1 MNKFRRC
8 GLALALPLAVL
19 LLVPATGQ
27 AASPSKT
34 QYYVSLGDSYAVG
47 YQPGR
52 GSTREGFADQT
63 VRKARNRGYRLKL
76 VNFGC
81 GGATT
86 TSIIKRKGCPRRA
99 LAPGAAPY
107 DNLTQATAAARFIR
121 SHRDEVV
128 LVTVSIGGN
137 DVTKCALAAG
147 DPVPCV
153 ADAVGDI
160 DRNLGVLVRKLRKAA
175 GPKPRIVGTTYP
187 DVILGQ
193 WVHPPINQDLARL
206 SVVAFE
212 ALINPALKKQYESV
226 DGRFVDV
233 TKASGAYGS
242 LDQAHEPVAVR
253 RHPGAGGQGLQAH
266 LVLREGRY
274 PRAQERLWRYRRLDR
289 EDATPARLSDRPPG
303 ARGRP
308 ADLHAFGG
316 GSS

>member
-1 MNKFRRC
+1 LNNFRRR
-8 GLALALPLAVL
+8 GLALALPLVIL

-27 AASPSKT
+27 AASASKT

-63 VRKARNRGYRLKL
+63 VRKARRRGYRLKL

-86 TSIIKRKGCPRRA
+86 TSIIKRKGCPEPARA
-99 LAPGAAPY
+99 VGGAPY
-107 DNLTQATAAARFIR
+107 DNLTQATAAVRFIR

-137 DVTKCALAAG
+137 DVTKCAAAG

-160 DRNLGVLVRKLRKAA
+160 DKHLGVLVRRLRNAA
-175 GPKPRIVGTTYP
+175 NPKTRIVGTTYP

-193 WVHPPINQDLARL
+193 WVHPPVNQELARL
-206 SVVAFE
+206 SVVAFQ
-212 ALINPALKKQYESV
+212 ALINPALRKQYESV

-242 LDQAHEPVAVR
+242 LDQLTHLAPYGEIPVPVARVCKLTWYCEKGDIHAR
-253 RHPGAGGQGLQAH
+253 RSGYGVIAGLIVKT
-266 LVLREGRY
+266 L
-274 PRAQERLWRYRRLDR
+274 PR
-289 EDATPARLSDRPPG
+289 
-303 ARGRP
+303 RG
-308 ADLHAFGG
+308 
-316 GSS
+316 